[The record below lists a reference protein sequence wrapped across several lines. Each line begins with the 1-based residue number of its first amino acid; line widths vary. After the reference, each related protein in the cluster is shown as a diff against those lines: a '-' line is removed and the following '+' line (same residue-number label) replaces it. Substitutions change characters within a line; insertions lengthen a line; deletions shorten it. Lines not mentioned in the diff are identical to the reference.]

1 MNNRLSIPE
10 LAGLL
15 AEYTGVEKKKT
26 ERFLKELVS
35 VVREAVFEDKIVKI
49 KGIGT
54 FKIIEVQDRE
64 SVDVNTGKR
73 ILIPGHYKFSF
84 LPDKELK
91 EEVNKPFSFF
101 ETVEISDHIDSAT
114 FEHPEEEV
122 SADVVPEINAETE
135 VVPDPEPISVE
146 EEPAI
151 VAENESE
158 ELQEEEPEEPF
169 VDAEIQIPQEEP
181 VKEEE
186 LIEQPGEED
195 RRPGF
200 FIPKVETREETDEQP
215 VTPKKQK
222 SKTPVW
228 WIAAITVIV
237 LGSGVFFFFNRGVLN
252 AWNRSGGDL
261 AIAADSIADNL
272 INEMFVETD
281 SLQLP
286 IDEENP
292 DADPAVLPDS
302 NTAQEDIQKVSG
314 SPISVNNDDIIATVK
329 MTSGNRLTLIALEH
343 YGDKVFWVYLY
354 EHNKESIKDPNNIPI
369 GTEIKIPNPALY
381 NINANSKSSIEK
393 AALLQSRILSAL

>member
-73 ILIPGHYKFSF
+73 ILIPEHYKFSF
-84 LPDKELK
+84 LPDKGLK

-114 FEHPEEEV
+114 FEHPEESQEEEV
-122 SADVVPEINAETE
+122 PADVVPEINVETE
-135 VVPDPEPISVE
+135 VIPDPEPISVE
-146 EEPAI
+146 EEPVV
-151 VAENESE
+151 VAENEPE
-158 ELQEEEPEEPF
+158 QEEPSIEPVEPAPVIEEPF
-169 VDAEIQIPQEEP
+169 TPEIEIPQEEP
-181 VKEEE
+181 VKEDE
-186 LIEQPGEED
+186 LIEEPEEED

-200 FIPKVETREETDEQP
+200 FIPKVEIREETDEQP

-292 DADPAVLPDS
+292 LQE
-302 NTAQEDIQKVSG
+302 NTEPVSG

>member
-1 MNNRLSIPE
+1 MNNRLSISE

-49 KGIGT
+49 KWIGT

-122 SADVVPEINAETE
+122 PADVVPEINAETE
-135 VVPDPEPISVE
+135 VIPDPEPLSVE
-146 EEPAI
+146 EEPAV
-151 VAENESE
+151 VAENEPE
-158 ELQEEEPEEPF
+158 QEEPSIEPVEPAPVIEEP
-169 VDAEIQIPQEEP
+169 VTPEIEIPQEEP

-186 LIEQPGEED
+186 PIEEPGEED

-252 AWNRSGGDL
+252 AWNRTGGDL

-292 DADPAVLPDS
+292 VQE
-302 NTAQEDIQKVSG
+302 NTEPVSG

-329 MTSGNRLTLIALEH
+329 MSSGNRLTLIALEY

-381 NINANSKSSIEK
+381 NINANSRSSIEK